1 MKLKLPHL
9 SVVEQWKQ
17 VYDRER
23 GNLSPNAIT
32 GDALIT
38 FAEKRFGAEPFQNE
52 AFRNAVCTD
61 VLNNAF
67 FRTKL
72 KGKEPD
78 PVVLRLY
85 DGTFLGVDR
94 VSGWFLAE
102 NDAVRDELTVVKG
115 LDEADLENVARTV
128 DYLRCKKTH
137 AARMKELKKRKIAH
151 TGVRKP
157 DAGETER
164 E

>member
-1 MKLKLPHL
+1 MKLKLPNL
-9 SVVEQWKQ
+9 SVVDQWKQ

-23 GNLSPNAIT
+23 GNLTPNAIT
-32 GDALIT
+32 GDELIA
-38 FAEKRFGAEPFQNE
+38 FAEKRFGAEPYHNE
-52 AFRNAVCTD
+52 AFRNAVRTD

-67 FRTKL
+67 FRSKL
-72 KGKEPD
+72 DGKEPD

-102 NDAVRDELTVVKG
+102 NDSIRDELTVVKG
-115 LDEADLENVARTV
+115 LDAADLENVARTA
-128 DYLRCKKTH
+128 DYLRCKKMY
-137 AARMKELKKRKIAH
+137 AARMKELKKRKIARV
-151 TGVRKP
+151 GIRRP
-157 DAGETER
+157 ESGETER